1 MLSCLKLDFRGK
13 EMGQKKATSKQK
25 KTTDVTSVDDYIQKD
40 TMQLSHSKSTTKI
53 SGKQVITKPLTVPEY
68 VIAPKEIF
76 QLWFEAYQQVQDS
89 KSKKIQEAFRK
100 HKKYYKDWKSNAA
113 DFDQWWEEKAHL
125 FEDKSIVKKINKIS
139 KSPNLINLSVPTN
152 KSMDTLVAQ
161 FKQTM
166 KPILTKEKKDN
177 LLNIKHQFAPTL
189 NQGIKTTNIRLL
201 LELNKSLFNNKSGN
215 KKELAYQVSL
225 IANKAEYKLIAPDSL
240 VKYKELYENM
250 KKSNVLIQALVKNV
264 DLKEIN
270 KVKRYVNRYQQKA
283 NKLIANVASGT
294 FPGKY

>member
-13 EMGQKKATSKQK
+13 EMVQKKATSKQK

-40 TMQLSHSKSTTKI
+40 TMQLSHSKSTTKT

-76 QLWFEAYQQVQDS
+76 QLWFEAYQQVQES

>member
-1 MLSCLKLDFRGK
+1 
-13 EMGQKKATSKQK
+13 
-25 KTTDVTSVDDYIQKD
+25 
-40 TMQLSHSKSTTKI
+40 
-53 SGKQVITKPLTVPEY
+53 
-68 VIAPKEIF
+68 
-76 QLWFEAYQQVQDS
+76 
-89 KSKKIQEAFRK
+89 
-100 HKKYYKDWKSNAA
+100 
-113 DFDQWWEEKAHL
+113 
-125 FEDKSIVKKINKIS
+125 
-139 KSPNLINLSVPTN
+139 
-152 KSMDTLVAQ
+152 MDTLVAQ